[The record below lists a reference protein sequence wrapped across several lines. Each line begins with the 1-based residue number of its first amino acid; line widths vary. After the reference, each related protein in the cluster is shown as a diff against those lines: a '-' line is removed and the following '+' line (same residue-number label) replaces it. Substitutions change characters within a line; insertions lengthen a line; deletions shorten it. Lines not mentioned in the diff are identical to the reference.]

1 MTKKSKMSK
10 RFKPTLQQRI
20 EATRFVAYELWML
33 RECADMP
40 RPETR
45 VAKNLWYEGLVLH
58 TRVLR
63 DFFFTKHND
72 DGKRV
77 THDRDI
83 VAVDYFTLT
92 TSSWPYT
99 SHDLPPYLKQNK
111 DRMDC
116 ALAHLSFGRLDY
128 IGQDKDWSPVRL
140 RDEIGAKWFE
150 FLTKLQTLKEPAAA
164 WFLEQAQR
172 LKDPLVAPF

>member
-1 MTKKSKMSK
+1 MSK

-33 RECADMP
+33 RECAQMP
-40 RPETR
+40 KPAGR
-45 VAKNLWYEGLVLH
+45 VARNMWYEVLVLH

-92 TSSWPYT
+92 TSSWHSRAKT
-99 SHDLPPYLKQNK
+99 QRRKEHRLGAFA
-111 DRMDC
+111 
-116 ALAHLSFGRLDY
+116 ALREA
-128 IGQDKDWSPVRL
+128 QV
-140 RDEIGAKWFE
+140 
-150 FLTKLQTLKEPAAA
+150 FLFRSVTLGV
-164 WFLEQAQR
+164 LTT
-172 LKDPLVAPF
+172 

>member
-10 RFKPTLQQRI
+10 RFKPTQQQRI

-92 TSSWPYT
+92 TSS
-99 SHDLPPYLKQNK
+99 
-111 DRMDC
+111 C
-116 ALAHLSFGRLDY
+116 

-172 LKDPLVAPF
+172 LKVPLVAPF